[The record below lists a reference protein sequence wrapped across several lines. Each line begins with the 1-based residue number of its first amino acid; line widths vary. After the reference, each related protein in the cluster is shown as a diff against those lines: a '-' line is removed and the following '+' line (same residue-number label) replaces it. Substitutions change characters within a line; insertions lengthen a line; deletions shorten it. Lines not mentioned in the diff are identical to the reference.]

1 LLEQEPLARLIAGA
15 RRRINQ
21 AVGRCLHSHRL
32 NPQRFWV
39 LVNLSEAPGSSL
51 RELAGR
57 MRADEPTASRIIASL
72 GRRRLVRAR
81 ADPADRRRRILELTA
96 AGESLARSL
105 APVAKEVRRA
115 VEAGFTPE
123 EKETLRLLL
132 GRVIDNMDALER
144 QHAADR
150 GDSGM
155 HPKIE
160 PLAVGRAS
168 DDSH

>member
-1 LLEQEPLARLIAGA
+1 MREQEPLSRLIAA
-15 RRRINQ
+15 TRRRINQ
-21 AVGRCLHSHRL
+21 AVGRRLRPHRL

-57 MRADEPTASRIIASL
+57 MRTDEPTASRIIASL
-72 GRRRLVRAR
+72 GRGRLVRAR

-96 AGESLARSL
+96 GGASLARSL
-105 APVAKEVRRA
+105 APVAAEVRRA

-123 EKETLRLLL
+123 EKATLRRLL
-132 GRVIDNMDALER
+132 GRVIDNMDVLER
-144 QHAADR
+144 QHAGDG
-150 GDSGM
+150 GDSRV

-160 PLAVGRAS
+160 PLAVAGS
-168 DDSH
+168 EQ

>member
-1 LLEQEPLARLIAGA
+1 MLEQEPLARLIAGA

-21 AVGRCLHSHRL
+21 AVGRRLRAHRL

-57 MRADEPTASRIIASL
+57 MRTDEPTVSRIIASL

-81 ADPADRRRRILELTA
+81 ADPADRRRRILELTIG
-96 AGESLARSL
+96 GESLARSL
-105 APVAKEVRRA
+105 APVANEVRRT

-123 EKETLRLLL
+123 ENATLRRLL
-132 GRVIDNMDALER
+132 GRVIENMDALER

-150 GDSGM
+150 GDSRI
-155 HPKIE
+155 HPEIE
-160 PLAVGRAS
+160 PLAVAESER
-168 DDSH
+168 